1 MWCIWWISAMKTYY
15 NIVDWTCKE
24 EIEEYDKRQMAG
36 KGEKI
41 KEIIERWKTKNYKR
55 KKEKIN
61 LTYGLENSM

>member
-1 MWCIWWISAMKTYY
+1 MKTYY

-41 KEIIERWKTKNYKR
+41 KEIIERWKTKKLQKKER
-55 KKEKIN
+55 KKKIN